1 MVHVLKVRAAARY
14 GRICPHRPLLP
25 SLSALSRRMPKRR
38 TSAAPPPVAPKK
50 MLRVAARAASR
61 AVASSGAGASAL
73 SRRNMASSAGSSSVH
88 SFSGT
93 LLDGRP
99 LELATLAGRPALI
112 VNVAS
117 E

>member
-1 MVHVLKVRAAARY
+1 MLRAAAR
-14 GRICPHRPLLP
+14 
-25 SLSALSRRMPKRR
+25 
-38 TSAAPPPVAPKK
+38 AAAC
-50 MLRVAARAASR
+50 
-61 AVASSGAGASAL
+61 SGAGVAGVAAL
-73 SRRNMASSAGSSSVH
+73 SRRNMASSAGSTSVH

-99 LELATLAGRPALI
+99 LQLATLAGRPALI

>member
-1 MVHVLKVRAAARY
+1 
-14 GRICPHRPLLP
+14 
-25 SLSALSRRMPKRR
+25 
-38 TSAAPPPVAPKK
+38 
-50 MLRVAARAASR
+50 
-61 AVASSGAGASAL
+61 
-73 SRRNMASSAGSSSVH
+73 MASSAGSSSVH

-117 E
+117 EWGDTDAVYSQLAEWHRRYGTRLTILLYPSDEFRAMCTTKACMAGQCRPGGLVC

>member
-25 SLSALSRRMPKRR
+25 SLSALSRRMPKR
-38 TSAAPPPVAPKK
+38 SPAAPPPVAQRK

>member
-1 MVHVLKVRAAARY
+1 MLRVGARAAA
-14 GRICPHRPLLP
+14 
-25 SLSALSRRMPKRR
+25 
-38 TSAAPPPVAPKK
+38 
-50 MLRVAARAASR
+50 R